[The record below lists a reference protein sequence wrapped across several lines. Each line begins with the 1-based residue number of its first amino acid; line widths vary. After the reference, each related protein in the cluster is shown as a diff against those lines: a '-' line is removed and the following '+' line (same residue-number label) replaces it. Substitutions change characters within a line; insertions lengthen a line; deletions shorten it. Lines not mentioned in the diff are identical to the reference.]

1 MGGDVLIS
9 EWLGYCARSI
19 ERGIPVQG
27 SLAPSGWGTYIAATL
42 PQSGD
47 DYAAFEL
54 AETRVMRFLLAA
66 AVAKAEGQ

>member
-1 MGGDVLIS
+1 MLIS

-19 ERGIPVQG
+19 ERGIPVQA
-27 SLAPSGWGTYIAATL
+27 SLAPSGWGAYIAATL

-47 DYAAFEL
+47 DYTAFEL

-66 AVAKAEGQ
+66 EIARSEGN